1 MPSPMPLLDELSRYS
16 FTPEQRERIRSAF
29 AATLGELGLIERDDP
44 LVRLVANTVVDVAA
58 AGASSPQAIR
68 QGALK
73 QLTFFEAEY
82 AATRAV
88 LRDAIAIAEADLG
101 NIQSYDA
108 ADGSL
113 AIIVQHGF
121 KDDFLRT
128 FERVALDGGSACA
141 RAMRDKSPMFIPD
154 VAHDPDFAPYRTIA
168 QRAGFASVL
177 SMPLVADQ
185 AQFVG
190 VLSVHFARA
199 QASNPIRMDVMSD
212 YARHAANALSGISR
226 RPIRAAG

>member
-1 MPSPMPLLDELSRYS
+1 MPLLDELSRHA
-16 FTPEQRERIRSAF
+16 FTPSQRDSIRSAF
-29 AATLGELGLIERDDP
+29 AATLRELGLIERDDP
-44 LVRLVANTVVDVAA
+44 LVRLVAKTIVEAAA
-58 AGASSPQAIR
+58 AGESSPQAIR
-68 QGALK
+68 QRALA

-88 LRDAIAIAEADLG
+88 LRDAIAIAAADLG

-108 ADGSL
+108 ADRSL

-121 KDDFLRT
+121 QDDFLRT
-128 FERVALDGGSACA
+128 FARVALDDGSACA
-141 RAMRDKSPMFIPD
+141 RAMRDRSPMFIPD
-154 VAHDPDFAPYRTIA
+154 VARDPDFAPYRTVA

-177 SMPLVADQ
+177 SMPLVADSM
-185 AQFVG
+185 QFVG

-199 QASNPIRMDVMSD
+199 QAARPIKMDVLGD

-226 RPIRAAG
+226 RAVRAAG